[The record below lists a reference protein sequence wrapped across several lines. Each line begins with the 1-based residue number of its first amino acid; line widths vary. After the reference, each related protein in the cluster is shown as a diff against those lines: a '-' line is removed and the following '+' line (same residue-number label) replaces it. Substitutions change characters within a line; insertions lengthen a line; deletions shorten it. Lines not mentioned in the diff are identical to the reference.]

1 MRPVAKWG
9 FFAVL
14 APAPGHFL
22 FIFDFHLHGGNIGS
36 SVGPIAKWLSLRS
49 ATSAPMVGAWFHVQ
63 DVRGS
68 LRNDNWVAHVILL
81 QILQEIGGDDY
92 G

>member
-1 MRPVAKWG
+1 
-9 FFAVL
+9 
-14 APAPGHFL
+14 
-22 FIFDFHLHGGNIGS
+22 
-36 SVGPIAKWLSLRS
+36 
-49 ATSAPMVGAWFHVQ
+49 MVGAWFHVQ

-81 QILQEIGGDDY
+81 QILQKIGGDDY